1 MAFDKRA
8 MVLVM
13 FVLMSTMQL
22 TMAVVYKVGDSTGWT
37 TIGNYDY
44 KGWASSKNFKVG
56 DIILFEYNTQFHNV
70 LQVTHDQYRAC
81 NISTPLATY
90 TTGND
95 SIPIKKSGHFYFFCG
110 IPGHCQSGQ
119 KVDIRVASK
128 TAPSPGGAAMS
139 PGGAAIAMPPGGAAI
154 AMPPGGAAMS
164 PGGAA
169 MSPSPST
176 SESTAPAPSVSSPLP
191 SKGAFGFAAV
201 AVAIFAGVVAY

>member
-13 FVLMSTMQL
+13 VAHIMATMQL
-22 TMAVVYKVGDSTGWT
+22 TVAVVYKVGDSTGWT

-44 KGWASSKNFKVG
+44 KAWASSKNFKVG
-56 DIILFEYNTQFHNV
+56 DILVFEYNTQFHNV
-70 LQVTHDQYRAC
+70 LQVTHDQYREC
-81 NISTPLATY
+81 NTSTPLATH

-95 SIPIKKSGHFYFFCG
+95 SIPIKKGGHFYFLCG

-128 TAPSPGGAAMS
+128 TAPSPGGAAPS
-139 PGGAAIAMPPGGAAI
+139 PGGAALSPGGADL
-154 AMPPGGAAMS
+154 S

-169 MSPSPST
+169 LSPGGAGTPST
-176 SESTAPAPSVSSPLP
+176 PESTAPAPSVSSPLP

-201 AVAIFAGVVAY
+201 TVAIFAGVVAY